1 MAAGCATARGGVIQ
15 AMEYSESCAIF
26 LLFLPLPLGPLHV
39 LLPCLLELYTTSC
52 CWLGLY
58 ITRLLLDGVVHHEAA
73 AGWGC
78 TPRGGCWM
86 GLYTT
91 GYCWMGLYTTGCCW
105 MGSYTTGC
113 CWMGLYTRRL
123 LLDGVVHHDA
133 AAWGKASSK
142 MIGRRESWIG
152 GKEGIVVSRK

>member
-1 MAAGCATARGGVIQ
+1 MAAGCATARGGVIP

-39 LLPCLLELYTTSC
+39 LLPCLLELYPTSC
-52 CWLGLY
+52 CLLGWDC
-58 ITRLLLDGVVHHEAA
+58 TPWAA

-78 TPRGGCWM
+78 TPRAAAGWGC
-86 GLYTT
+86 TPR
-91 GYCWMGLYTTGCCW
+91 GCCW

-113 CWMGLYTRRL
+113 CWMRSYTTGCCWMGFYTTRL

-142 MIGRRESWIG
+142 MIGRRKSWIG
-152 GKEGIVVSRK
+152 